1 MIISVVGCALF
12 LIVPKSSYL
21 RGGIHFRNIYRNNTL
36 ELWWT
41 IIPIGLIVVMG
52 YPSFVLLY
60 AIGINDKPK
69 FITVKVTGRQWYWRY
84 EYLIHVPRL
93 VNLAAELNIFNEFG
107 RLDAA
112 KGKSSALEEGLRF
125 ESICD

>member
-60 AIGINDKPK
+60 AIEKVIKLKVIN
-69 FITVKVTGRQWYWRY
+69 IKVIRS
-84 EYLIHVPRL
+84 LL
-93 VNLAAELNIFNEFG
+93 
-107 RLDAA
+107 
-112 KGKSSALEEGLRF
+112 
-125 ESICD
+125 C